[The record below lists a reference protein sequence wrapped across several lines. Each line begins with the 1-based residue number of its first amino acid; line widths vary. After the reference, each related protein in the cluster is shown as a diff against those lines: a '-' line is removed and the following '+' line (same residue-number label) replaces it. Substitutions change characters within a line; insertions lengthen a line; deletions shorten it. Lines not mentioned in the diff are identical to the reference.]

1 LEAVLDVEGVFVLVL
16 VMVPLRVLVGVCV
29 IVTD

>member
-1 LEAVLDVEGVFVLVL
+1 MDAVLDLVGVFVLVL

>member
-1 LEAVLDVEGVFVLVL
+1 LDAVLEVEGVFVLVL